1 MRLLRG
7 RFKGKGAVGGMSPF
21 PVADSPETTPPGL
34 GSKTSS
40 QLEQKFLYEIGEER
54 EIMEKKLNEVVV
66 IDGVRTAFGKAGEKG
81 IFWKTRADDL
91 AVALLRALIERN
103 PELRPDMIEDSIWG
117 VTNQVK
123 EQGGTLGRSV
133 PMLADLGWEVPGC
146 SIDRMCASGLTAI
159 GFGVGYLAT
168 GMADCLLTGG
178 VEHMGHVPMGFMR
191 DPHPRAE
198 EVMGGPSAFNMGM
211 TAENIHD
218 RFPEFTRE
226 KADQYALS
234 SQQKANRAIQ
244 AGKMKQMIVPI
255 EVERTDG
262 SRVVVD
268 KDQQPRPET
277 SMESLAGLKAVFKE
291 NGRVTA
297 GNASGLNDGAGIV
310 LLMSEKQAEA
320 LGLEPKMRWVASAVA
335 AVDPTIMGTAPV
347 PATLKALDKAGLTMG
362 DLDIIEINEAFAV
375 QALYCLDRLGLA
387 EDDPRVNTW
396 GGSLAYGHPLA
407 ASGPRLVTFLMNLF
421 KEKPGARYGLTTM
434 CVGRGQGYSI
444 IWENMQR

>member
-1 MRLLRG
+1 M
-7 RFKGKGAVGGMSPF
+7 
-21 PVADSPETTPPGL
+21 
-34 GSKTSS
+34 
-40 QLEQKFLYEIGEER
+40 
-54 EIMEKKLNEVVV
+54 KKELNGVVV
-66 IDGVRTAFGKAGEKG
+66 VDGVRTAFGKAGEKG

-91 AVALLRALIERN
+91 AAALLKALIERN
-103 PELRPDMIEDSIWG
+103 PKVRPDMIEDSIWG

-123 EQGGTLGRSV
+123 EQGGTLGRAVS
-133 PMLADLGWEVPGC
+133 MLAGWGWNVPGC

-159 GFGVGYLAT
+159 GFGVGTIAT

-191 DPHPRAE
+191 DPHPRLE

-226 KADQYALS
+226 MAFQ
-234 SQQKANRAIQ
+234 AIQ
-244 AGKMKQMIVPI
+244 AGKMKRMIVPI
-255 EVERTDG
+255 EVEGSDG
-262 SRVVVD
+262 TKVVAD
-268 KDQQPRPET
+268 KDQQPRHET
-277 SMESLAGLKAVFKE
+277 SLESLAGLKPAFKE

-297 GNASGLNDGAGIV
+297 GNASGLNDGAGAV
-310 LLMSEKQAEA
+310 LLMSEKKAKA
-320 LGLEPKMRWVASAVA
+320 LGLRPKMRWVSSAVA

-347 PATLKALDKAGLTMG
+347 PATLKALDKAGLTMS

-375 QALYCLDRLGLA
+375 QTLYCLDRLGLKA
-387 EDDPRVNTW
+387 DDPRVNMW
-396 GGSLAYGHPLA
+396 GGALAFGHPLA

-421 KEKPGARYGLTTM
+421 KENADARYGLTTM

-444 IWENMQR
+444 IWENMSRS